1 MNKKKLIQKVNL
13 ENLLIISK
21 ILKENKHFIFYGT
34 LLGITREEN
43 ILKGDDDIDILI
55 DVKLKKKVLKLIVNT
70 KKFRINKKV
79 SNYNFTQLTRM
90 VKGQKTFVDL
100 YFYINKPKNNYL
112 EEKHN
117 FLASINLESHS
128 LHIPKKLVFPIKK
141 SRKFPNVC
149 LPNNSKKLCKYLYGP
164 TWLTPLKKNSGYRM
178 EIINHKPKLIQRSRL
193 GSVTRNIKQLFN
205 NEFKKI

>member
-55 DVKLKKKVLKLIVNT
+55 DVKLKKKLLKLIVNT

-100 YFYINKPKNNYL
+100 YFYL
-112 EEKHN
+112 
-117 FLASINLESHS
+117 
-128 LHIPKKLVFPIKK
+128 LHV
-141 SRKFPNVC
+141 
-149 LPNNSKKLCKYLYGP
+149 
-164 TWLTPLKKNSGYRM
+164 
-178 EIINHKPKLIQRSRL
+178 H
-193 GSVTRNIKQLFN
+193 
-205 NEFKKI
+205 